1 MALVQRLLFLIILY
15 VLPDPSFHGQHPPSW
30 QLVWNDEF
38 NYSGLPDSTK
48 WSYDMGGEGWG
59 NHELEF
65 YTGKRL
71 ENARVED
78 GNLIIEARKEKWK
91 GNNYTSARLVSK
103 GKGDWKY
110 GRIEIRA
117 KIPGGIGA
125 WPAIWMLSSK
135 DSMVWPNDGE
145 IDIMEAVGFDPGTI
159 HASIHC
165 KTYDRILGIPKT
177 AVIKVPDA
185 DRVFHVY
192 RLTWDRDSIDISVD
206 EKKYFNYT
214 NTHDAYDSWPFDQ
227 PMHILLNIAVG
238 GDWGGQK
245 GIDNSIF
252 PKKMLIDYV
261 RVYQWR

>member
-135 DSMVWPNDGE
+135 DSMIWPNDGE
-145 IDIMEAVGFDPGTI
+145 IDIMEYYRNKILANI
-159 HASIHC
+159 H
-165 KTYDRILGIPKT
+165 GIERST
-177 AVIKVPDA
+177 NNLSSAY
-185 DRVFHVY
+185 Y
-192 RLTWDRDSIDISVD
+192 R
-206 EKKYFNYT
+206 Y
-214 NTHDAYDSWPFDQ
+214 
-227 PMHILLNIAVG
+227 
-238 GDWGGQK
+238 
-245 GIDNSIF
+245 
-252 PKKMLIDYV
+252 
-261 RVYQWR
+261 